1 MYRRI
6 KKVQLL
12 INLADEIESMIRYK
26 AMTVSD
32 MIYEISINNSYS
44 SLDFIKELVSM
55 SENEADIH
63 KAWSEAVKKSAFG
76 NEERE
81 IMFLFGNM
89 LGTSDINGQV
99 SAIELYKKRL
109 DNLFNELKTEYESKG
124 RMYRSGGVLIG
135 IMAGI
140 LLV

>member
-1 MYRRI
+1 
-6 KKVQLL
+6 
-12 INLADEIESMIRYK
+12 
-26 AMTVSD
+26 
-32 MIYEISINNSYS
+32 
-44 SLDFIKELVSM
+44 LDFIKELVSI

-63 KAWSEAVKKSAFG
+63 KAWSEAVKKSVFG

-81 IMFLFGNM
+81 IMLLFGNM

-124 RMYRSGGVLIG
+124 RMYRSVGVLIG